1 MVKKIKLFTSYNK
14 KELSAATNVIK
25 SGKLSSF
32 VAHKNGF
39 YGGNF
44 VQKFE
49 RKLSNYFGAKYAVT
63 FNSWTSGLIAA
74 VGAIDIEPGDEILV
88 PTWTMCATATA
99 IIHFNAIPIFV
110 DINPDDYNIC
120 ITDLKRKITKK
131 TKAIIA
137 VDINGYPSDIKELI
151 SISKKNKIKLI
162 FDSAQSIGAKYNKK
176 LVGSF
181 GDISGFSFNYHKHIH
196 TGEGGVCLTNKKQ
209 LYDKLCLIRNHGEIL
224 MKTSKKRNLSNIIG
238 YNFRLGEIESAIGIE
253 QLKKL
258 KKIVKFRADH
268 TKTIISEL
276 KKLKGLILP
285 NLKKKNDPS
294 HYTMPLRISDAII
307 KKVGRKKLVK
317 KLKSNGVY
325 CISQGYM
332 NLHLMSMYKYK
343 IAYGSKGFP
352 WNIFDKDNIVNYSK
366 GICPNAEKLHFHS
379 YLAFSPFY
387 YEMSKREIKFLLNG
401 FIKTWQQLKLN
412 DL

>member
-1 MVKKIKLFTSYNK
+1 M
-14 KELSAATNVIK
+14 K
-25 SGKLSSF
+25 S
-32 VAHKNGF
+32 
-39 YGGNF
+39 
-44 VQKFE
+44 
-49 RKLSNYFGAKYAVT
+49 
-63 FNSWTSGLIAA
+63 
-74 VGAIDIEPGDEILV
+74 
-88 PTWTMCATATA
+88 
-99 IIHFNAIPIFV
+99 
-110 DINPDDYNIC
+110 
-120 ITDLKRKITKK
+120 
-131 TKAIIA
+131 
-137 VDINGYPSDIKELI
+137 
-151 SISKKNKIKLI
+151 
-162 FDSAQSIGAKYNKK
+162 
-176 LVGSF
+176 
-181 GDISGFSFNYHKHIH
+181 
-196 TGEGGVCLTNKKQ
+196 
-209 LYDKLCLIRNHGEIL
+209 
-224 MKTSKKRNLSNIIG
+224 SKKRNLSNIIG

-285 NLKKKNDPS
+285 KFKKKKEPS

-317 KLKSNGVY
+317 KLQSNGVY

-352 WNIFDKDNIVNYSK
+352 WNIFDKDKNINYSK
-366 GICPNAEKLHFHS
+366 GICPNAEKLHFYS

-387 YEMSKREIKFLLNG
+387 YEMNKREIKFLLNG
-401 FIKTWQQLKLN
+401 FVKTWQQLKLN

>member
-44 VQKFE
+44 VEKFE

-131 TKAIIA
+131 
-137 VDINGYPSDIKELI
+137 N
-151 SISKKNKIKLI
+151 
-162 FDSAQSIGAKYNKK
+162 QSYNCCR
-176 LVGSF
+176 
-181 GDISGFSFNYHKHIH
+181 Y
-196 TGEGGVCLTNKKQ
+196 
-209 LYDKLCLIRNHGEIL
+209 
-224 MKTSKKRNLSNIIG
+224 
-238 YNFRLGEIESAIGIE
+238 
-253 QLKKL
+253 
-258 KKIVKFRADH
+258 
-268 TKTIISEL
+268 
-276 KKLKGLILP
+276 
-285 NLKKKNDPS
+285 
-294 HYTMPLRISDAII
+294 
-307 KKVGRKKLVK
+307 
-317 KLKSNGVY
+317 
-325 CISQGYM
+325 
-332 NLHLMSMYKYK
+332 
-343 IAYGSKGFP
+343 
-352 WNIFDKDNIVNYSK
+352 
-366 GICPNAEKLHFHS
+366 
-379 YLAFSPFY
+379 
-387 YEMSKREIKFLLNG
+387 
-401 FIKTWQQLKLN
+401 
-412 DL
+412 